1 VYTNNSHFGSPQV
14 QPNGIRH
21 PSFSTRKYTQVLSF
35 HILAH
40 SFAHRKTQ
48 PFYFQA
54 IPHSLHKTPGV
65 GERCHLLE
73 GMNDKQRQDGAVAAC
88 RLCGAEWSA

>member
-1 VYTNNSHFGSPQV
+1 MVAAMKEQGVWRILTALQ
-14 QPNGIRH
+14 
-21 PSFSTRKYTQVLSF
+21 

-40 SFAHRKTQ
+40 SFAHRNTQ

-73 GMNDKQRQDGAVAAC
+73 GMNDKQCQNGAVAAC